1 MLLLGSFLLMFVCK
15 ILNQK
20 TINPHSN
27 SFSLLF
33 SQYINKDNSH
43 DTNSKIIS
51 IDEFKDKKV
60 IAISP
65 AGYKGVYTLGTCLYI
80 KDHYNLDDYLFSG
93 ASAGAWNAL
102 MMTCKKD
109 IKLKRSDII
118 NYSIKNSKTIIEM
131 EKLLKEKILSLY
143 STSDFNLDKL
153 FIGIT
158 KWEGM
163 HTETLIFH
171 KFNDLEDAID
181 GCIASSHIP
190 FVTGGLIHRYRN
202 ITALDGGF
210 SKFPYILRNYSIH
223 ITPSMWTKKNSSS
236 NYLTVE
242 EFTTLFSKK
251 KYNFDTLFE
260 DGYKDAERNK
270 KYLDSIFKQKK

>member
-1 MLLLGSFLLMFVCK
+1 
-15 ILNQK
+15 
-20 TINPHSN
+20 
-27 SFSLLF
+27 LF
-33 SQYINKDNSH
+33 SQYINKDNSR
-43 DTNSKIIS
+43 DINSKIIS
-51 IDEFKDKKV
+51 TDEFKNKKV

-80 KDHYNLDDYLFSG
+80 KDNYNLDDYIYSG

-109 IKLKRSDII
+109 IKLKRSEII
-118 NYSIKNSKTIIEM
+118 NYSITNSKSIIEM

-158 KWEGM
+158 KWDGM

-210 SKFPYILRNYSIH
+210 SKFPYILRDYSIH
-223 ITPSMWTKKNSSS
+223 ITPNMWTKNNSSKP
-236 NYLTVE
+236 LTID
-242 EFTTLFSKK
+242 EFTTLFSRK
-251 KYNFDTLFE
+251 KYNFDSLFE
-260 DGYKDAERNK
+260 DGYKDADKNK
-270 KYLDSIFKQKK
+270 KYLDEIFKQKNKNK